1 MIAYPNIDP
10 VFLKIGP
17 LAFRWYGLMYAISF
31 VLAVFLIP
39 IIAAQKKVKI
49 TKEDVSDLLFYAAMG
64 VILGGRIGYILFYN
78 PVFYFTNQTKL
89 FAVWEGGMS
98 FHGGLSGA
106 IIAGLLFCRTRK
118 YSFYE
123 LADISMI
130 NVSIGL
136 GLGRIGNFINGELFG
151 RPTNLPWCMVFPQG
165 GDICRHPS
173 QLYQAM
179 LEGVAISLILL
190 FLSKKDLPRGTL
202 FWSLILFYGLFR
214 FFVEFVRE
222 PDAHIGFLFQYFSMG
237 QVLSLPMFVVGMVM
251 IWFLN
256 RRGGNNFSGVAT

>member
-1 MIAYPNIDP
+1 MIAYPAIDP

-17 LAFRWYGLMYAISF
+17 LSFRWYGLMYAISF

-39 IIAAQKKVKI
+39 ILAARKEIEV
-49 TKEDVSDLLFYAAMG
+49 TKEAVSDLLFYVAIG
-64 VILGGRIGYILFYN
+64 VILGGRLGYILFYN
-78 PVFYFTNQTKL
+78 PVFYFTNPTKL

-98 FHGGLSGA
+98 FHGGLLGV
-106 IIAGLLFCRTRK
+106 IIAGLIFCRTRK
-118 YSFYE
+118 YSFYTW
-123 LADISMI
+123 ADISMI

-173 QLYQAM
+173 QLYQAA
-179 LEGVAISLILL
+179 LEGGAISLILWVL
-190 FLSKKDLPRGTL
+190 FKKDLPRGTL

-214 FFVEFVRE
+214 FLVEFVRE
-222 PDAHIGFLFQYFSMG
+222 PDAHIGFLFQTFSMG
-237 QVLSLPMFVVGMVM
+237 QLLSLPMFVVGTVM

-256 RRGGNNFSGVAT
+256 RSLSASSQNH